1 MVNASL
7 MAHSASH
14 VTPRK
19 RVQHLVLQEAD
30 GAAACGLPVPSR
42 SYHGVVWEI
51 GVLLLLVA
59 ILAVFLAPRFI
70 RRGPRAEALSGTL
83 LVTGVSPRPDATGE
97 QYVTITGVIDGPT
110 VNEHNVYQR
119 MAVNV
124 DNWPKV
130 GELMPVV
137 YSQKNP
143 DNWAFAPPERPP
155 G

>member
-1 MVNASL
+1 MVL
-7 MAHSASH
+7 SA
-14 VTPRK
+14 V
-19 RVQHLVLQEAD
+19 RVAR
-30 GAAACGLPVPSR
+30 PPR
-42 SYHGVVWEI
+42 SYDGVVWEI

-70 RRGPRAEALSGTL
+70 RRGPRAEPLSGTL

-124 DNWPKV
+124 DNWPRV

-137 YSQKNP
+137 YSQRNP
-143 DNWAFAPPERPP
+143 DNWAFAPPEPP
-155 G
+155 EPAGPPQPPSK